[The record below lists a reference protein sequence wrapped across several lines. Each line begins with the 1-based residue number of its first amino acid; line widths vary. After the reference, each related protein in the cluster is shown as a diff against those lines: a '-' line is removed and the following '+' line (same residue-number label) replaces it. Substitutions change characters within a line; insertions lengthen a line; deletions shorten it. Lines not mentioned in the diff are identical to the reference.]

1 MGPQS
6 DSSVSFTFPGPAKRM
21 SSNDRMFWAA
31 KAGLTSL
38 WRQTAHMYARRNKHR
53 FTVPPVPSNVLIT
66 FEVSDP
72 GRRRDPMNAYPT
84 IKAIIDGITDA
95 GIWPDDNS
103 RWVTVIEPRF
113 VKGRPGYVQVDI
125 SPRDA
130 A

>member
-1 MGPQS
+1 MT
-6 DSSVSFTFPGPAKRM
+6 VSFTFLGPATRLTM
-21 SSNDRMFWAA
+21 NDRLHWAR

-38 WRQTAHMYARRNKHR
+38 WRQTAHHYANYNRHR
-53 FTVPPVPSNVLIT
+53 FPDPPVPSNVLVT

-72 GRRRDPMNAYPT
+72 GRRRDPFNWAPT
-84 IKAIIDGITDA
+84 SKAILDGITDA

-125 SPRDA
+125 SPRSS
-130 A
+130 